1 MILYTIGCP
10 QCVIL
15 EKKLDAKKIKYD
27 ICENVGIM
35 ENKGIDSVPVLEI
48 DDKLLSYTD
57 AIEYVNNYKTQE
69 D

>member
-48 DDKLLSYTD
+48 DDKLLSYAD